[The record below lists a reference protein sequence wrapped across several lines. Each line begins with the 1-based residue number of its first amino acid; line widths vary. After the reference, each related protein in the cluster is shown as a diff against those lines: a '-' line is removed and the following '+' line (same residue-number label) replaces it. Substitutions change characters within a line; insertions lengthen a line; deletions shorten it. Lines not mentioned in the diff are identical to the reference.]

1 MTDRPSLMSIDLW
14 PLHESRCMQLLREAL
29 ILLDDGPVDEGE
41 CDLNRRLYRSI
52 IAAHTRAARDG
63 AEQLPVVVPEGRNP
77 PVESD
82 AERAA
87 REYKIPDFYWAY
99 VDHLAEPGAARQ
111 FVVECKRLTKATKN
125 WNYTEQ
131 YVHAGVLRFVTVE
144 HAYGK
149 DARAGAM
156 VGYLQA
162 MDVEQAL
169 AEINTSAN
177 AQGIAPLTIRRRPG
191 DTLIELDHQLTRPFP
206 DSPFLL
212 MHIWTSG
219 QERRQPGSSRR
230 GKASTRTPDDPA

>member
-1 MTDRPSLMSIDLW
+1 
-14 PLHESRCMQLLREAL
+14 
-29 ILLDDGPVDEGE
+29 
-41 CDLNRRLYRSI
+41 
-52 IAAHTRAARDG
+52 
-63 AEQLPVVVPEGRNP
+63 
-77 PVESD
+77 
-82 AERAA
+82 
-87 REYKIPDFYWAY
+87 
-99 VDHLAEPGAARQ
+99 
-111 FVVECKRLTKATKN
+111 
-125 WNYTEQ
+125 
-131 YVHAGVLRFVTVE
+131 
-144 HAYGK
+144 
-149 DARAGAM
+149 M